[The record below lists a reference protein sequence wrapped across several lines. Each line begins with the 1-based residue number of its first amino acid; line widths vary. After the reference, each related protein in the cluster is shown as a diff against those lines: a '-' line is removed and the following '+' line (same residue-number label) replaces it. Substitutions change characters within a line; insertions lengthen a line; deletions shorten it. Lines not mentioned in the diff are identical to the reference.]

1 MQKSMMT
8 AALAAMLTAGLG
20 LALPVLAQSAP
31 EKPKESGID
40 KVGDSAERMAT
51 KPLKDL
57 NLMKDEIPP
66 EIQAIMN
73 RPYDISKLK
82 TCADKKNAVRRLTE
96 VLGPDVD
103 SAQAQKKGEN
113 PAEFALGA
121 AESVVGGLIPG
132 MGIIRK
138 ISGAEAAEKKA
149 KAAVLAGQLRRA
161 YIKGYAKAQGCKV

>member
-1 MQKSMMT
+1 MKIRHMV
-8 AALAAMLTAGLG
+8 ALG
-20 LALPVLAQSAP
+20 LALGTSAVAQ
-31 EKPKESGID
+31 ETNPKSDID

-57 NLMKDEIPP
+57 NLLRDEIPP
-66 EIQAIMN
+66 EIQKIID

-82 TCADKKNAVRRLTE
+82 TCAQLKKAVRELTD

-103 SAQAQKKGEN
+103 SAQATRKGQN
-113 PAEFALGA
+113 PGEFALGA

-132 MGIIRK
+132 MGLIRK
-138 ISGAEAAEKKA
+138 ISGAEAAERRA

-161 YIKGYAKAQGCKV
+161 HIKGYAKARGCKV

>member
-1 MQKSMMT
+1 MRYTKHVSALLTGACLLAAT
-8 AALAAMLTAGLG
+8 AAIAQAAPDA
-20 LALPVLAQSAP
+20 
-31 EKPKESGID
+31 KPSDID
-40 KVGDSAERMAT
+40 KVGDSAERMAV

-73 RPYDISKLK
+73 KPYDISKLK
-82 TCADKKNAVRRLTE
+82 TCADLKNSVQRLTE

-103 SAQAQKKGEN
+103 SVQATKKGEN

-132 MGIIRK
+132 MGLIRK
-138 ISGAEAAEKKA
+138 IPGAEAAEKKA

-161 YIKGYAKAQGCKV
+161 YIKGTAKARGCKV

>member
-1 MQKSMMT
+1 MQKPTRM
-8 AALAAMLTAGLG
+8 AIMLVGLC

-31 EKPKESGID
+31 EKPKDDTVD

-66 EIQAIMN
+66 EIQAIMD
-73 RPYDISKLK
+73 RPYDIRKLK
-82 TCADKKNAVRRLTE
+82 TCADKKAAVKRLTE

-103 SAQAQKKGEN
+103 SKQAQKKGEN
-113 PAEFALGA
+113 PAEFALGT

-138 ISGAEAAEKKA
+138 ISGAEAAEKRA

-161 YIKGYAKAQGCKV
+161 YIKGAASGQGCKI

>member
-1 MQKSMMT
+1 MHTTFKWAVLA
-8 AALAAMLTAGLG
+8 AALYAAQ
-20 LALPVLAQSAP
+20 PVLAQPAP
-31 EKPKESGID
+31 EKPKEEAID

-103 SAQAQKKGEN
+103 SPQAQKKGEN

-161 YIKGYAKAQGCKV
+161 YIKGTARAQGCKV

>member
-1 MQKSMMT
+1 MKIT
-8 AALAAMLTAGLG
+8 FKGALVVATLS
-20 LALPVLAQSAP
+20 LALPALAQTAP
-31 EKPKESGID
+31 EKPKEGAID

-66 EIQAIMN
+66 EIQAIMAK
-73 RPYDISKLK
+73 PYDIGKLK
-82 TCADKKNAVRRLTE
+82 TCADKKNAVKRLTE

-103 SAQAQKKGEN
+103 SPQATKNGQN

-121 AESVVGGLIPG
+121 AESVVGSLIPG
-132 MGIIRK
+132 MGLIRK

-161 YIKGYAKAQGCKV
+161 YIKGVAHATGCKV

>member
-1 MQKSMMT
+1 MHATFKWAILA
-8 AALAAMLTAGLG
+8 AALYAAQ
-20 LALPVLAQSAP
+20 PVLAQPAP
-31 EKPKESGID
+31 EPPKEEAID
-40 KVGDSAERMAT
+40 KIGNAAERMAT

-57 NLMKDEIPP
+57 NLMKDKIPP
-66 EIQAIMN
+66 EIQAIMD

-82 TCADKKNAVRRLTE
+82 TCADKKIAVKRLTE

-103 SAQAQKKGEN
+103 SVQARKKGEN

-138 ISGAEAAEKKA
+138 ISGAEAAERRA

-161 YIKGYAKAQGCKV
+161 YIKGAAQAKGCKV